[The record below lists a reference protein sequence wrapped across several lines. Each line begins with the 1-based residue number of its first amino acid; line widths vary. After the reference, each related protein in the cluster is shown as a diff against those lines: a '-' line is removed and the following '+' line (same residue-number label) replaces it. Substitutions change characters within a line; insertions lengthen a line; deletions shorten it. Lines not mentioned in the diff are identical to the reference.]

1 MKKIVSLILTIV
13 MVLGCVPVTVFSAD
27 LEGLMPEIVY
37 KDNDDYLFVD
47 GKRVDLEGEIFD
59 YRHPQKNYI
68 NTYVPVKFFIELAG
82 GELTSWEHTSKIAK
96 FTISGTNIEID
107 YKNSTYSIDGVKD
120 SLMFEPIIK
129 NDVLYLSQTDLF
141 VKIFNVYWGNLLHN
155 DNGYMHIYD
164 YDIPWEDYNNDIEH
178 NLIDSLYNSKNPS
191 EYTTEIT
198 SSTLYVSDGTHL
210 YHRVS
215 DTTSSLGY
223 TDNYVY
229 TLRTLYDELWIN
241 DEEQFISK
249 GDYLYDTNNKPQY
262 ASISILKA
270 CDTRIGEL
278 KNYVEKSII
287 KAYSNLE
294 ITEDYKNLILTN
306 EVNNVIN
313 EYFDVKRAKKKF
325 SEVSE
330 QRSTYELKTGS
341 TGEKVTKI
349 QQKLYEL
356 GFSDQLVTGE
366 YGNITICNVAYF
378 QAINGLDVTGWVN
391 SETYTKI
398 LGTDETIVNV
408 EDTTPYAYP
417 TNLQEGMEVIKGS
430 YTVNVV
436 GNEHCDGIRL
446 NMYSTTMFN
455 DGLSEWYNFDGND
468 VSATFDCT
476 DVGYYTLMVETR
488 NDTTGETAQYALD
501 FNVVDTTTGTDL
513 LAYFMLGIWD
523 GVVDTGKGLWST
535 VAHPIKS
542 AKDLGSGISFLAKAL
557 TPWGGEERQA
567 ILDLWVTLSYDI
579 VDGVVAREAKETAR
593 SLGKFTAEIL
603 IAVALEK
610 GASKAVE
617 AIKDSAKTGK
627 LSKVGKAWVKAK
639 DKVDDFVVELVASS
653 KILNQFDDVVA
664 YIKKHGKLPDN
675 YITKKE
681 ARKLG
686 WKSEKGNLA
695 DVLPGKSIGGDVYKN
710 AEGKLPSLPGRVWYE
725 ADINYTSGYRGKE
738 RLYYSNDGLF
748 YKTLDHT
755 ETVIKIGD

>member
-1 MKKIVSLILTIV
+1 MLLFTGDYEYKEYNDKKHKSKEYYDYICKECGETIKTVCETTFEEHEFNSRGQCYCGYEETAYCEHKRTTQQLENDSGYVYYSEQKHSIEYYYEIICKDCEEVIDETSKVSY
-13 MVLGCVPVTVFSAD
+13 A
-27 LEGLMPEIVY
+27 
-37 KDNDDYLFVD
+37 KH
-47 GKRVDLEGEIFD
+47 KFD
-59 YRHPQKNYI
+59 YNGKCECGYSQNSSCK
-68 NTYVPVKFFIELAG
+68 
-82 GELTSWEHTSKIAK
+82 HT
-96 FTISGTNIEID
+96 N
-107 YKNSTYSIDGVKD
+107 VKD
-120 SLMFEPIIK
+120 YYSR
-129 NDVLYLSQTDLF
+129 
-141 VKIFNVYWGNLLHN
+141 
-155 DNGYMHIYD
+155 
-164 YDIPWEDYNNDIEH
+164 
-178 NLIDSLYNSKNPS
+178 S
-191 EYTTEIT
+191 EYTENYTKSSHEIKT
-198 SSTLYVSDGTHL
+198 Y
-210 YHRVS
+210 YNRVCKTCGETI
-215 DTTSSLGY
+215 DE
-223 TDNYVY
+223 VY
-229 TLRTLYDELWIN
+229 
-241 DEEQFISK
+241 
-249 GDYLYDTNNKPQY
+249 
-262 ASISILKA
+262 
-270 CDTRIGEL
+270 
-278 KNYVEKSII
+278 
-287 KAYSNLE
+287 NLE
-294 ITEDYKNLILTN
+294 QEEHTIKNG
-306 EVNNVIN
+306 
-313 EYFDVKRAKKKF
+313 KC
-325 SEVSE
+325 
-330 QRSTYELKTGS
+330 
-341 TGEKVTKI
+341 TKCGCKENCNHTKYDDI
-349 QQKLYEL
+349 YSKSKY
-356 GFSDQLVTGE
+356 TGE
-366 YGNITICNVAYF
+366 YTTSKHLVTNYYDRKCTNCGQKLSVEKETVWAKHKLSKDGECDCGYSSPKDELVDEDSKYGTIT
-378 QAINGLDVTGWVN
+378 
-391 SETYTKI
+391 E
-398 LGTDETIVNV
+398 

-430 YTVNVV
+430 YTVNVL

-617 AIKDSAKTGK
+617 AIKESAKTGK
-627 LSKVGKAWVKAK
+627 LSKVGKAWVKTK

-695 DVLPGKSIGGDVYKN
+695 DVLPGKSIGGDIYANKPNVKTG
-710 AEGKLPSLPGRVWYE
+710 AQLPDAIGRVWYE
-725 ADINYTSGYRGKE
+725 ADINYTSGYRGND
-738 RLYYSNDGLF
+738 RLLYSNDGLF
-748 YKTLDHT
+748 YKTSDHY
-755 ETVIKIGD
+755 ESFIKIGD